1 MENLPKDVAIEMAL
15 NLSPVDLISL
25 CSSSKTQNRI
35 CNSNNFWRRK
45 LDRDYPGDFASG
57 TILTNPK
64 ELYIKRF
71 TYVSRK
77 IEEFMENI
85 IKEAFPENFSRFLN
99 TEYRK
104 ELYLKLYKLYEMV
117 KNEEYKDEGE
127 EEQYRG
133 QYEHDRIIEELGDY
147 IPNNS
152 LTGYEISTRVH
163 IFLYEIIT
171 QEKN

>member
-1 MENLPKDVAIEMAL
+1 MSTTHLPYST
-15 NLSPVDLISL
+15 NS
-25 CSSSKTQNRI
+25 T
-35 CNSNNFWRRK
+35 NSNDFWRRK
-45 LDRDYPGDFASG
+45 FDRDYPGDFAPG

-64 ELYIKRF
+64 ELY
-71 TYVSRK
+71 
-77 IEEFMENI
+77 I

-133 QYEHDRIIEELGDY
+133 QYELDSIIEELGDY

-152 LTGYEISTRVH
+152 LTGYVSTRVH
-163 IFLYEIIT
+163 RFLYEIIIT

>member
-1 MENLPKDVAIEMAL
+1 MESLPKDVVIEMAL
-15 NLSPVDLISL
+15 NLSPVDLIRF
-25 CSSSKTQNRI
+25 CSASKAQNRI
-35 CNSNNFWRRK
+35 CNSNDFWRRK
-45 LDRDYPGDFASG
+45 LDKDYPGDFAAG

-85 IKEAFPENFSRFLN
+85 IKESFPENFSRFLN

-127 EEQYRG
+127 EEQYSC
-133 QYEHDRIIEELGDY
+133 L
-147 IPNNS
+147 
-152 LTGYEISTRVH
+152 
-163 IFLYEIIT
+163 LYT
-171 QEKN
+171 SPSPRD